1 MQKDQLK
8 KAAELAPQA
17 SCIPRAD
24 RRMWLE
30 VAQLQM
36 DKTYEWIK
44 DRYADDLL
52 GPEQPAPGSASAAAG
67 AAGEDAPFSDAD
79 ETKLLAGDVVG
90 SRSHFDRFRH
100 LR

>member
-1 MQKDQLK
+1 MK
-8 KAAELAPQA
+8 KAAELILQA

-36 DKTYEWIK
+36 DKTYEWIEE
-44 DRYADDLL
+44 RYADDLL

-67 AAGEDAPFSDAD
+67 AAGEDAPVTDS
-79 ETKLLAGDVVG
+79 EVMQTKQKKMMTMIK
-90 SRSHFDRFRH
+90 
-100 LR
+100 

>member
-1 MQKDQLK
+1 MYPKGRPEDVVGGGATTNGQHL
-8 KAAELAPQA
+8 
-17 SCIPRAD
+17 R
-24 RRMWLE
+24 
-30 VAQLQM
+30 V
-36 DKTYEWIK
+36 

-52 GPEQPAPGSASAAAG
+52 GPEQPAPGSSSAADINRPG
-67 AAGEDAPFSDAD
+67 GDAE